1 MVEHT
6 SAEALR
12 RILEGSESVAV
23 LGAHPE
29 SSRPAS
35 YVPAYLDSV
44 GYRVYPVNPR
54 KVGMRLWG
62 KPVRAT
68 LAELSEAVDVVNVFR
83 RSDALGE
90 HLADILAMRPL
101 PKVVWLQLGIRNDGF
116 AEQLLAAGI
125 DVVQDRCTLA
135 EHRRLGI
142 AHRGVS

>member
-1 MVEHT
+1 MW
-6 SAEALR
+6 
-12 RILEGSESVAV
+12 
-23 LGAHPE
+23 
-29 SSRPAS
+29 
-35 YVPAYLDSV
+35 
-44 GYRVYPVNPR
+44 
-54 KVGMRLWG
+54 LWG